1 MFRLRRATPPDAG
14 STEGPGGTPGVHVGL
29 ADLVALEHRSL
40 QAANA
45 PHRPLHSLLAG
56 RHGSRMRGRGLDFLE
71 MRHYLPGDD
80 VRAIDWRVSV
90 RTGRAHVRVHAE
102 ERDRPVVLVVDQRQN
117 MFFATRR
124 AMKSVVAAEAAALLG
139 WSLRRGGDRIGA
151 LVFDDADAALF
162 TPHRGRAG
170 WLRILGEIARR
181 NQALRA
187 GSTAPQAPAML
198 DSVLSQLLRVLPP
211 GHLIVLLSDFDG
223 AGEASHALLAQ
234 LARRHELVAMPV
246 RDAGAQRWPGRG
258 QYVVSDGV
266 LQLALNAGDAAER
279 SRLAELAEAHQRRIQ
294 RWRAELAVP
303 VLTLDTA
310 GDVATQ
316 LRQALAI
323 DPGLQ
328 VHGR

>member
-1 MFRLRRATPPDAG
+1 MFRQRRATPPGDRPTG
-14 STEGPGGTPGVHVGL
+14 SAAGTPGVHVGL
-29 ADLVALEHRSL
+29 AQLVALEHRGL
-40 QAANA
+40 AATNT

-71 MRHYLPGDD
+71 MRPYLPGDD

-139 WSLRRGGDRIGA
+139 WNLRRGGDRIGA
-151 LVFDDADAALF
+151 LVFDDAGAALF
-162 TPHRGRAG
+162 APHRGRAG

-181 NQALRA
+181 NQALHA
-187 GSTAPQAPAML
+187 GATTAQAPAML
-198 DSVLSQLLRVLPP
+198 DGVLAQLLRVLTP

-234 LARRHELVAMPV
+234 LARRHDLLAMPV
-246 RDAGAQRWPGRG
+246 RDAGAQRWPEHG

-266 LQLALNAGDAAER
+266 LQLALTAGDAAER
-279 SRLAELAEAHQRRIQ
+279 RRLAELAEAHRHRIR
-294 RWRAELAVP
+294 RWREELAVP
-303 VLTLDTA
+303 VLPLDTA
-310 GDVATQ
+310 EDVATQ
-316 LRQALAI
+316 LRRALAI

-328 VHGR
+328 VHGS